1 MVWEMGEDVGYIIK
15 VTGSNDQVEWV
26 SKVVKIE

>member
-15 VTGSNDQVEWV
+15 VTDLNDQVEWV
-26 SKVVKIE
+26 SKIIKIE